1 MSDDRLIETM
11 ARGVWG
17 ARQLRLLRDDPEA
30 AQLSYDELCPSVQA
44 ELLWEARAALA
55 ALQREQW
62 IPVSERLP
70 PECVDVLAMR
80 DYGQIVGNPAHRD
93 YGKRYHYKITRR
105 YGNEFLS
112 DLMETGQVTHWMPLP
127 PAPQPEE
134 AP

>member
-1 MSDDRLIETM
+1 MNNDKLIEAM

-55 ALQREQW
+55 ALRETHAVVPREPTMEMQNAAALRKGSDDRY
-62 IPVSERLP
+62 IYADIYR
-70 PECVDVLAMR
+70 AM
-80 DYGQIVGNPAHRD
+80 IAA
-93 YGKRYHYKITRR
+93 
-105 YGNEFLS
+105 
-112 DLMETGQVTHWMPLP
+112 
-127 PAPQPEE
+127 APRPEE